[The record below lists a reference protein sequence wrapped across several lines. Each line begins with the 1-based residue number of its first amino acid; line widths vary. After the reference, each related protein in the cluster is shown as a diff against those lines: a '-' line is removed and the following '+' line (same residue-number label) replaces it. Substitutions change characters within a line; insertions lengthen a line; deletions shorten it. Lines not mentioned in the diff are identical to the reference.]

1 MNEWFKKLFSQ
12 LKSLWAKWSLV
23 QKIILIGIVVVVIG
37 VIIFVSNFS
46 ASPTTVPIFSTP
58 ITDEIVR
65 SDIIYFL
72 DTQGIETTVST
83 SGVISVK
90 DKYTAKNAQSLLIAN
105 GKMPNNVDP
114 WEVFDMESWTL
125 TDMQRNVNLQR
136 SLQEQVKQHIIALN
150 DVDNADVI
158 ISFPEKALFA
168 SEQNP
173 VKASVSIYAKPGSDI
188 MSNKTKIQG
197 IERLLEYAIDGLTS
211 ENITIIDAMTSV
223 QVNDFEGMEEIDR
236 ITIVEKQQKL
246 ISKLE
251 AEYRDKILRTL
262 QSNLNSSTTD
272 RVRDLN
278 LKIDMDFSTKK
289 VDAVVYSPIT
299 IKEDNKD
306 TPYDDSEY
314 INTLP
319 LSMETVEK
327 TSKGTAYN
335 PEGPAGVEGQTS
347 PVYSDLSNLFTLTEE
362 KGQKVNNVINT
373 EQISE
378 EKQPTIDRV
387 TVAVNVD
394 GTWKL
399 KIDPETKDYI
409 YVDNEGNRE
418 WEYIPAPTEEIQAIT
433 DLVKDAIGYNAARG
447 DSVTVRNIQINRDAE
462 HAALDAEY
470 ARKQQTQKTILY
482 VGIGVIAVLLAF
494 ILFRAINRHIEK
506 KRKEREDELL
516 RRQQMEHDRIL
527 LDAEQA
533 DMVATLS
540 VEERERAELQE
551 HAVAMAREHPEDVA
565 MLIRTWLMEE

>member
-1 MNEWFKKLFSQ
+1 
-12 LKSLWAKWSLV
+12 
-23 QKIILIGIVVVVIG
+23 
-37 VIIFVSNFS
+37 
-46 ASPTTVPIFSTP
+46 
-58 ITDEIVR
+58 
-65 SDIIYFL
+65 
-72 DTQGIETTVST
+72 
-83 SGVISVK
+83 
-90 DKYTAKNAQSLLIAN
+90 
-105 GKMPNNVDP
+105 
-114 WEVFDMESWTL
+114 
-125 TDMQRNVNLQR
+125 
-136 SLQEQVKQHIIALN
+136 
-150 DVDNADVI
+150 
-158 ISFPEKALFA
+158 
-168 SEQNP
+168 
-173 VKASVSIYAKPGSDI
+173 
-188 MSNKTKIQG
+188 
-197 IERLLEYAIDGLTS
+197 
-211 ENITIIDAMTSV
+211 
-223 QVNDFEGMEEIDR
+223 
-236 ITIVEKQQKL
+236 
-246 ISKLE
+246 
-251 AEYRDKILRTL
+251 
-262 QSNLNSSTTD
+262 
-272 RVRDLN
+272 
-278 LKIDMDFSTKK
+278 
-289 VDAVVYSPIT
+289 
-299 IKEDNKD
+299 
-306 TPYDDSEY
+306 
-314 INTLP
+314 
-319 LSMETVEK
+319 METVEK

-347 PVYSDLSNLFTLTEE
+347 PVYSDMSNLYTLTEE

-399 KIDPETKDYI
+399 KTDPETKEYI

>member
-12 LKSLWAKWSLV
+12 IKELWAKWSLV
-23 QKIILIGIVVVVIG
+23 QKIILIGIVVVLIG
-37 VIIFVSNFS
+37 VVIFISRFS
-46 ASPTTVPIFSTP
+46 ASPTTVPIFSAP
-58 ITDEIVR
+58 ITDEVTR
-65 SDIIYFL
+65 NDIIYFL
-72 DTQGIETTVST
+72 DTQGIETFVSS

-90 DKYTAKNAQSLLIAN
+90 DKATAKNAQSLLITN
-105 GKMPNNVDP
+105 DKMPSTIDP
-114 WEVFDMESWTL
+114 WEVFDVERWTL
-125 TDMQRNVNLQR
+125 TDMERNVNLQR
-136 SLQEQVKQHIIALN
+136 ALTEQVRQHLISLDDI
-150 DVDNADVI
+150 DNADVI
-158 ISFPEKALFA
+158 ITFPEKTLFA
-168 SEQNP
+168 SDQNQ

-188 MSNKTKIQG
+188 TSNKKKIQG
-197 IERLLEYAIDGLTS
+197 IEKLLVFAVDGLTS
-211 ENITIIDAMTSV
+211 DNITILDATTSL
-223 QVNDFEGMEEIDR
+223 QINDFEGMEDFDR
-236 ITIVEKQQKL
+236 VNLVEKQQKL
-246 ISKLE
+246 ISNLE

-262 QSNLNSSTTD
+262 QLNLNSSTTD

-278 LKIDMDFSTKK
+278 IKIDMDFSTKV
-289 VDAVVYSPIT
+289 VDSVVYSPIER
-299 IKEDNKD
+299 KADNKD

-314 INTLP
+314 IDQLP
-319 LSMETVEK
+319 LSVETVQI

-335 PEGPAGVEGQTS
+335 PEGPAGTEGQTS
-347 PVYSDLSNLFTLTEE
+347 PVYSDMSNLYTLTEE
-362 KGQKVNNVINT
+362 KGEKINYVQNV
-373 EQISE
+373 SE
-378 EKQPTIDRV
+378 VSEVKEPTIDRV

-399 KIDPETKDYI
+399 KTDPETKEFI

-418 WEYIPAPTEEIQAIT
+418 WEYIPVPTEEIQAIT

-482 VGIGVIAVLLAF
+482 VGIGIIAVLMAF
-494 ILFRAINRHIEK
+494 IIFRAINRHIEK

-533 DMVATLS
+533 SMVATLS